1 MSRDQLKYADAL
13 SIVVGLWLIL
23 AAFVLGFTGIT
34 SALWNSVIVG
44 VAILVIAAI
53 RIFSESERWYWL
65 SWLAFLLGLWLIA
78 SPFILGYD
86 GQLRPMLSDV
96 LAGIAVVFLSGFSGI
111 VYRISG
117 YPPASA

>member
-13 SIVVGLWLIL
+13 IIVVGLWLIL

-96 LAGIAVVFLSGFSGI
+96 LAGIAVVFLSGFSGLA
-111 VYRISG
+111 YRISG